1 MAVSQKKRRNNMKV
15 KDGWHR
21 VYGHDVYVEDGRVLR
36 GTTVDGQNTT
46 YPYRW
51 NRNCFV
57 NVFGISFDSF
67 RSGMRRNTIE
77 MK

>member
-1 MAVSQKKRRNNMKV
+1 MKV

-36 GTTVDGQNTT
+36 GTTTDGQNTT

-51 NRNCFV
+51 NGNCFV